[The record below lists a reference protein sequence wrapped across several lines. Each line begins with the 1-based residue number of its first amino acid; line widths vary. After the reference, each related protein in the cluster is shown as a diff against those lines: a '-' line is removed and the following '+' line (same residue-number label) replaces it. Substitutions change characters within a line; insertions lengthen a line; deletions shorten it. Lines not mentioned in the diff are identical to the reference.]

1 MKKYEKLTQYIG
13 KLNPGKWMPD
23 PQPGDGTDENP
34 YIMPFVDYDEIVM
47 AYYQDVYKVIEELNI
62 DYAAILEKT
71 GMDKVQNLEE
81 YDISGADGEILL
93 CLLLHIIR
101 RDRFCEG
108 YLNRFIQNGM
118 IEKWLKRLNEIDN

>member
-1 MKKYEKLTQYIG
+1 MRKYEKLTQYIG
-13 KLNPGKWMPD
+13 KLNPGKWMSD
-23 PQPGDGTDENP
+23 PQPGDGTLENP

-47 AYYQDVYKVIEELNI
+47 TYYRDVYKVVEELNI
-62 DYAAILEKT
+62 DYAAVLEKT
-71 GMDKVQNLEE
+71 GMDKIQNLEE
-81 YDISGADGEILL
+81 YDISDADGETIL
-93 CLLLHIIR
+93 CLLLHVIR

>member
-1 MKKYEKLTQYIG
+1 MKKYERLTQYIG

-23 PQPGDGTDENP
+23 PQSGDGTDENP

-71 GMDKVQNLEE
+71 GMDKVKNLEE

-108 YLNRFIQNGM
+108 YLNHFIQNGI
-118 IEKWLKRLNEIDN
+118 IEKWLQKLNDIDN